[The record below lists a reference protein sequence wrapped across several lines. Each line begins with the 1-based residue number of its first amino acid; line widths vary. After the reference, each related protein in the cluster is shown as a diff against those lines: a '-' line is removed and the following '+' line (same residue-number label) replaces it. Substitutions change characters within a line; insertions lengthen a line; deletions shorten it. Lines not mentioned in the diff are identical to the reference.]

1 MTNAF
6 AVSKEWT
13 SGFTHEDEFPS
24 PDTFAEDR
32 VRREQWTAR
41 RLAYLKDH
49 PDNPDRPLQW
59 RGLFRD
65 RVRKGLGPEEWV
77 LFKIGNRYGILTEYF
92 VEYGGGLEKP
102 VLHLRW
108 FFNLEP
114 DKDWFDM
121 NGVPVKVVSSP
132 ENDD

>member
-1 MTNAF
+1 M
-6 AVSKEWT
+6 
-13 SGFTHEDEFPS
+13 
-24 PDTFAEDR
+24 
-32 VRREQWTAR
+32 
-41 RLAYLKDH
+41 
-49 PDNPDRPLQW
+49 
-59 RGLFRD
+59 
-65 RVRKGLGPEEWV
+65 
-77 LFKIGNRYGILTEYF
+77 FKIGNRYGILTEYF

-102 VLHLRW
+102 VLHLRC